1 MEYIKWVDGLSK
13 GVKLILAIIPP
24 TSIIFMIYRVIKDAT
39 ANKILFVLLDIFL
52 GIVGYVMDIVNLLTD
67 KPLFAWG
74 SVVSGDGTI
83 DVETTD
89 KKAEEKPA
97 EDKPADAKAE
107 EKPADA
113 KAEEKPAEAKP
124 AEEKPAEEKKDET
137 K

>member
-1 MEYIKWVDGLSK
+1 MEFIKWVDGLSK
-13 GVKLILAIIPP
+13 GVKLVLAIFLP
-24 TSIIFMIYRVIKDAT
+24 IIFMIYRVIKDAT

-52 GIVGYVMDIVNLLTD
+52 GIVGWVMDIVNILTD

-83 DVETTD
+83 DVDATD
-89 KKAEEKPA
+89 KK
-97 EDKPADAKAE
+97 E

-113 KAEEKPAEAKP
+113 KAEEKPAEEKP

>member
-1 MEYIKWVDGLSK
+1 
-13 GVKLILAIIPP
+13 
-24 TSIIFMIYRVIKDAT
+24 MIYRVIKDAT

-52 GIVGYVMDIVNLLTD
+52 GIVGWVMDIVNILTD

-83 DVETTD
+83 DVDATD
-89 KKAEEKPA
+89 KK
-97 EDKPADAKAE
+97 E

-113 KAEEKPAEAKP
+113 KAEEKPAE
-124 AEEKPAEEKKDET
+124 EKKDET